1 MCIGTGLRVQHLLP
15 YIDQWDSPG
24 YSDLPSSFYIRYSC
38 ISGRR
43 LLSCIFIL
51 FSTTGGPAYY
61 VLHPK
66 KRYLHFF
73 KLTRPGLQK
82 PGRNFFLKNSCW
94 VIKDQGILNSQ
105 NNLDKFIDWWYKA
118 IVHTFCFFLLV
129 SWFNVMGICF
139 NIW

>member
-1 MCIGTGLRVQHLLP
+1 MCVLEQAFEFSIYCLILTSGILLVIQTSLLHSTSGIRALVDGGYFPAFLYCSPLQVGLLIMYYTP
-15 YIDQWDSPG
+15 KKGI
-24 YSDLPSSFYIRYSC
+24 
-38 ISGRR
+38 
-43 LLSCIFIL
+43 CIFL
-51 FSTTGGPAYY
+51 N
-61 VLHPK
+61 L
-66 KRYLHFF
+66 
-73 KLTRPGLQK
+73 PGLQK
-82 PGRNFFLKNSCW
+82 PGRNFFPKNSCW